1 MVSSLNRGAQYSAR
15 HCCRTAWISLVEIAD
30 GGEGWLIYGLREA
43 KGAFTLLV
51 FKAVETVLG
60 LFDVILAD

>member
-1 MVSSLNRGAQYSAR
+1 M
-15 HCCRTAWISLVEIAD
+15 AWISLVEIAD
-30 GGEGWLIYGLREA
+30 GGEGWLIYGLGET